1 MRGASDRDT
10 ARVLSDFAARLS
22 FEGIPDQVTET
33 VRLFI
38 ADYYGACFAGMKV
51 NARFNQ
57 AVLDAVLGMG
67 VKGASSVL
75 GLEEKLPAEYAGFMN
90 GLYAHGADLDD
101 GNRKSMGHI
110 GAHVM
115 SAVFALAEELGN
127 VAWRDVVTALTV
139 GYEVFNRIGA
149 MAQPGLAHRGF
160 HSTGMAGGP
169 ACAAACGKLLGLGA
183 DGICHAIAIAALQAG
198 GLLLIAESGQCCKP
212 LNPANAARTGI
223 LSARLAAKGVK
234 GPVYP
239 LESEKGWF
247 HAVTDEVHY
256 EMLEGLGETFT
267 ICESYLKPYP
277 SCRHTHCGIEAATH
291 IRERLLKRGKTAG
304 DIRRAVLVT
313 YPDGIGIAGQ
323 IRVPETAD
331 EAKFSIHYSA
341 AAALYTGNYTIGD
354 LEQEPRPEVGM
365 LAEKILLVPDPVME
379 DTARD
384 IRGARLS
391 VELSDGT
398 VEEET
403 VLLPKGEADNPMTW
417 GDMERKLEACLEGTV
432 CRAETLIRKLREVDM
447 EARYEG
453 ITALL

>member
-1 MRGASDRDT
+1 
-10 ARVLSDFAARLS
+10 
-22 FEGIPDQVTET
+22 
-33 VRLFI
+33 
-38 ADYYGACFAGMKV
+38 MKISP
-51 NARFNQ
+51 NFLKESQSRARFLKN
-57 AVLDAVLGMG
+57 ALCRRKTASTMRKDPKARSSTAPGRRAASRDASAEKTSAERMSGSRPSPRRSPLLAWTGRAIAAMG
-67 VKGASSVL
+67 
-75 GLEEKLPAEYAGFMN
+75 
-90 GLYAHGADLDD
+90 
-101 GNRKSMGHI
+101 RK
-110 GAHVM
+110 
-115 SAVFALAEELGN
+115 ET
-127 VAWRDVVTALTV
+127 RLT
-139 GYEVFNRIGA
+139 
-149 MAQPGLAHRGF
+149 
-160 HSTGMAGGP
+160 

-304 DIRRAVLVT
+304 DIRQAVLMT
-313 YPDGIGIAGQ
+313 YPNGIGIAGQ
-323 IRVPETAD
+323 IRVPETPD

-354 LEQEPRPEVGM
+354 LEQAPRPEVGM

-417 GDMERKLEACLEGTV
+417 GDMERKLEACLEGTA